1 LSDEELICIKRSG
14 TRLGEI
20 MEGQG
25 KVKVHGGSFQLV
37 MLTPQS
43 YPDQHDGL
51 WTTQERAGY
60 RLNQGM
66 DRDEKHTSVFSSRK
80 QDSQ

>member
-1 LSDEELICIKRSG
+1 
-14 TRLGEI
+14 

-37 MLTPQS
+37 TLTPHS
-43 YPDQHDGL
+43 PILTNMTDCGPL
-51 WTTQERAGY
+51 RREERAGY

-66 DRDEKHTSVFSSRK
+66 DRDEKHTSVFSSIK